1 MEYLTLSNGI
11 PMPLVGFGT
20 FMLGGEPCIN
30 AVSTAIQSGYRLI
43 DTAEA
48 YGNEKEVGEGIKQS
62 GIDRGA
68 LFLVTKVNFKSYDN
82 TRQTVEN
89 SLRLL
94 KTDYLDLVLLH
105 WPFADYYTA
114 WRELETLHA
123 ESKIRSIGVS
133 NFEPDRLVD
142 LIAYNKV
149 KPAVNQIETHL
160 YCQRQTEHQWENKYA
175 DVAAMLERC
184 HLLAEAGYRP
194 YYLYRQKNTLQNLEN
209 VGWCKPGHEGY
220 YNIYIMEE
228 VQTILS
234 AGAGG
239 STKLVADGGKRMQR
253 IFNFKYPNEYIQRFA
268 EVLER
273 KKGVADFYDHDL
285 GPETVG

>member
-1 MEYLTLSNGI
+1 MEYLTLNNGI

-20 FMLGGEPCIN
+20 FMLGGEPCTN

-133 NFEPDRLVD
+133 NCEPDRLVD

-160 YCQRQTEHQWENKYA
+160 YCQRQTEHQWENKYN
-175 DVAAMLERC
+175 VAHMAYAPLGQGKANTMFTEPVVRELAAKYGKTPAQILLHRTVQDGVTVIPKSVHTERI
-184 HLLAEAGYRP
+184 
-194 YYLYRQKNTLQNLEN
+194 KEN
-209 VGWCKPGHEGY
+209 IDIFDFELTPDDMSVLRSLDKAAPM
-220 YNIYIMEE
+220 I
-228 VQTILS
+228 
-234 AGAGG
+234 
-239 STKLVADGGKRMQR
+239 GK
-253 IFNFKYPNEYIQRFA
+253 
-268 EVLER
+268 
-273 KKGVADFYDHDL
+273 
-285 GPETVG
+285 PETPELVEMAMQW